1 MAALLLL
8 AKTMFP
14 EGQQRV
20 QAVRKDGA
28 AAPLVNA
35 LIVNAKD
42 AIDELWKARGNELH
56 GVRRPPRRGGAKV
69 VVCRLC
75 DILTDLRVRSP
86 AATVPAGRV
95 DQCTIRDRQGAM
107 QRCARP
113 LRTHALIRT
122 SVGAAC

>member
-42 AIDELWKARGNELH
+42 AIDEL
-56 GVRRPPRRGGAKV
+56 
-69 VVCRLC
+69 
-75 DILTDLRVRSP
+75 
-86 AATVPAGRV
+86 
-95 DQCTIRDRQGAM
+95 
-107 QRCARP
+107 
-113 LRTHALIRT
+113 
-122 SVGAAC
+122 

>member
-42 AIDELWKARGNELH
+42 AIDELWKNAETSSM
-56 GVRRPPRRGGAKV
+56 
-69 VVCRLC
+69 VCVGL
-75 DILTDLRVRSP
+75 L
-86 AATVPAGRV
+86 A
-95 DQCTIRDRQGAM
+95 
-107 QRCARP
+107 
-113 LRTHALIRT
+113 
-122 SVGAAC
+122 GAAQKWWFADYATF